1 MVEIGRSAK
10 FYDMAVKQRVQV
22 EQAQVSVIQG
32 FLTSVDLYQKGILM
46 QVDFVSRCLQQE
58 NILEYLQ
65 YMQDERYSQQEIKEE
80 LIGIRK

>member
-22 EQAQVSVIQG
+22 EQARVSVIQG

-46 QVDFVSRCLQQE
+46 QVDYVSRCLQQE

-80 LIGIRK
+80 LIGTRN

>member
-22 EQAQVSVIQG
+22 EQARVSVIQG

-80 LIGIRK
+80 LIGTRN

>member
-22 EQAQVSVIQG
+22 EQARVSVIQG

-80 LIGIRK
+80 LIGTRK

>member
-80 LIGIRK
+80 LIGTRK